1 MYLAWKDDKIFNKF
15 LFILLITFMIIL
27 ISISP
32 CFAEN
37 EKTIE
42 ITPSREGGTTSVILP
57 SFCGT
62 DYDYY
67 LISAQNFYDSSFK
80 RYTLRIGIIVSNSPL
95 YANNSNIITN
105 KDGSVFYYNFFEYN
119 YKTSMSSSYDL
130 SSVLLSDF
138 SACYVSLNSTVFKSD
153 YFVYSNHTIYSDT
166 TENTIVFEGTFDFIN
181 PSFMTTQEELSS
193 GKFDT
198 LKIDAGSFDTLTDSF
213 IFNIYD
219 SYNMGDGVYSD
230 YIKKSFLL
238 DMDSSFLKV
247 ADLNAYYY
255 IPQSSLGIDLSN
267 GKRYTFELKA
277 KGPDEIY
284 SSVTFQVGGL
294 TIDEELKNKEDEQT
308 DAIRENTE
316 TNKGI
321 WETIKDIVSFINP
334 FSENFFV
341 YKLIDLLVDAL
352 KSLFIPSDGFFDTY
366 FTELKDWFSERLGF
380 LFYPFEL
387 LIDILNKILN
397 VNFSEPI
404 FNIPDISEPFTNKK
418 FINATTFN
426 FNDLLSNSIL
436 NTVHNIYF
444 ICVDAFIVFELV
456 NLFRRKYEE
465 VTTK

>member
-1 MYLAWKDDKIFNKF
+1 MYLAWKDDKIFNKV

-27 ISISP
+27 ITISP
-32 CFAEN
+32 CFASFDFTYN
-37 EKTIE
+37 E
-42 ITPSREGGTTSVILP
+42 
-57 SFCGT
+57 T
-62 DYDYY
+62 DYSLPDYEDILSNIKNDNNYNEIAYVIGYGSINSSIGSKFKLFIFNKDISSYSNIY
-67 LISAQNFYDSSFK
+67 LKPSSSSGDQFVYLYGDDVSLTCYGYTYYYD
-80 RYTLRIGIIVSNSPL
+80 
-95 YANNSNIITN
+95 NNSWVQFGDKYTAYR
-105 KDGSVFYYNFFEYN
+105 FPY
-119 YKTSMSSSYDL
+119 YDL
-130 SSVLLSDF
+130 
-138 SACYVSLNSTVFKSD
+138 
-153 YFVYSNHTIYSDT
+153 IYSSHDIYKYDNSLHFPASSNTSGVVSPNFIT
-166 TENTIVFEGTFDFIN
+166 TEG
-181 PSFMTTQEELSS
+181 ELAS
-193 GKFDT
+193 GKFDI
-198 LKIDAGSFDTLTDSF
+198 LKIDAGSLDTSEDSF

-238 DMDSSFLKV
+238 DIDSSFFKV
-247 ADLNAYYY
+247 ADLNVYYY

-277 KGPDEIY
+277 KGSDEIY

-294 TIDEELKNKEDEQT
+294 TTDEEIKNKEDEQT

-321 WETIKDIVSFINP
+321 WETIKDIVSYINP

-341 YKLIDLLVDAL
+341 YKLIELLVDAL

-366 FTELKDWFSERLGF
+366 FTDLKDWFSERLGF

-418 FINATTFN
+418 LINATTFN

-436 NTVHNIYF
+436 NTVHSIYL